1 MIKKVIFIVLS
12 ILFISTFYSNAES
25 INYEYPIT
33 KTLIYPIN
41 IDPYYIQM
49 HKSKYYNLTYGTVDD
64 QFRSVVLF

>member
-41 IDPYYIQM
+41 IDPYYVQI
-49 HKSKYYNLTYGTVDD
+49 HRSKYYDLTCGSVGN